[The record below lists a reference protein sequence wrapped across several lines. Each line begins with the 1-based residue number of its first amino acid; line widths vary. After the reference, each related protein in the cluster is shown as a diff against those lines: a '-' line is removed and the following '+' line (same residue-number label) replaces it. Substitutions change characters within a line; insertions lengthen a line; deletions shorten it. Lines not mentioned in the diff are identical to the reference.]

1 MITVEELISVVH
13 RYTDP
18 IRITVV
24 MGDARFNYNANF
36 RNVINDFRLNFF

>member
-13 RYTDP
+13 RHTDP

-24 MGDARFNYNANF
+24 MGDAQLYLSGDLDKLEDNENE
-36 RNVINDFRLNFF
+36 